1 VTAPAALDLPVPR
14 LVVWRHGR
22 TEWNARGRFQGQLDP
37 PLDEEGRAQA
47 ARTAP
52 HLAAA
57 LRGEETVLVSSD
69 LQRAVDTAGA
79 LAPLLGVPVRI
90 DERLREHGLG
100 SWEGLTRADVAE
112 QHPEQYEAWLAG
124 RAVPGRGGEPQ
135 ADVAARALAAVLDL
149 PPASNA
155 VLVTHGGT
163 AGRLVEVLLGLGP
176 GQRRLFG
183 PLGNCHWSELSFQSP
198 GWRLMRHNLSVPTP
212 GRLEGGRRPAGDR
225 GPFPGPSSSDVPD
238 GARSGAGPEQAP
250 PGPVEDADAV
260 G

>member
-1 VTAPAALDLPVPR
+1 VTAGPPAPPVRR
-14 LVVWRHGR
+14 LLVWRHGR
-22 TEWNARGRFQGQLDP
+22 TEWNATGRFQGQLDP

-52 HLAAA
+52 YLAAT
-57 LRGEETVLVSSD
+57 LSGEQTVVVSSD

-100 SWEGLTRADVAE
+100 SWEGLTRADVEE
-112 QHPEQYEAWLAG
+112 QLPEQYREWVAG
-124 RAVPGRGGEPQ
+124 RPVPERGGESQ

-149 PPASNA
+149 PPASTA

-163 AGRLVEVLLGLGP
+163 AGRLVEALLGLDP
-176 GQRRLFG
+176 AQRRVFG
-183 PLGNCHWSELSFQSP
+183 PLGNCHWSELAFQAS
-198 GWRLMRHNLSVPTP
+198 GWRLMRHNVSFPAPV
-212 GRLEGGRRPAGDR
+212 RLEGGRRAPGDR
-225 GPFPGPSSSDVPD
+225 GPFPGPSAADVPD
-238 GARSGAGPEQAP
+238 PQPAAAGPAA
-250 PGPVEDADAV
+250 PVEDADAV